1 MLLNCIRLF
10 VCVFCVI
17 YYTQC
22 CVGQFIN
29 FRNYDT
35 TTSPPLPFPAC
46 QADNIECLRRGLR
59 TFFFLM
65 ESAHFGMQ
73 SVDPMILNS
82 LTVALPE
89 EQLSFLMR
97 RINVTGAKWTRLAER
112 KFNLPGGKNGVR
124 FINNLHVTGEITMM
138 TAARIDPFFA
148 QITMDIQD
156 VESNITYTWAG
167 QRGYDNEDYIFVGP
181 ERVAVRNSRTPF
193 FYLQSSD
200 ERDAADLQQILEGRP
215 SVLDH
220 MCNEIT
226 IALMHSVVDNF
237 RLFASKVPAK
247 NYYVYA
253 ENNNNISNL

>member
-17 YYTQC
+17 YYAQS
-22 CVGQFIN
+22 CVGQYVN
-29 FRNYDT
+29 FGNIDA
-35 TTSPPLPFPAC
+35 TTSLPLPFPAC
-46 QADNIECLRRGLR
+46 QADNLECLRRGLR

-65 ESAHFGMQ
+65 NSGYMGMQ
-73 SVDPMILNS
+73 PVDPMILNS

-97 RINVTGAKWTRLAER
+97 RINVTGAKWTKLAER

-148 QITMDIQD
+148 HITMDIQD

-167 QRGYDNEDYIFVGP
+167 QRGFDNKDYIFVGP

-193 FYLQSSD
+193 FFVQPTAQEDAPMIEQVLQA
-200 ERDAADLQQILEGRP
+200 RPTVLEHL
-215 SVLDH
+215 S
-220 MCNEIT
+220 NEIT

-247 NYYVYA
+247 NYYLYA
-253 ENNNNISNL
+253 DNSNISN